1 MSEIPEIVRTFKW
14 DENLDVKDKHIILG
28 KLLAYQD
35 IEEYC
40 KTIRESYT
48 RLLKVNNTETEEDIA
63 SEFKSFLDRYDRD
76 RTNATAIELAK
87 GFCSDDRGLTT
98 FREIL
103 ELAFQLPELQKELVS
118 LLRKLE
124 IM

>member
-1 MSEIPEIVRTFKW
+1 MTEIPEIVRTFKW

-48 RLLKVNNTETEEDIA
+48 RLLKVNNTESEEQLMGYEEEKNNIP
-63 SEFKSFLDRYDRD
+63 
-76 RTNATAIELAK
+76 
-87 GFCSDDRGLTT
+87 CSG
-98 FREIL
+98 IL
-103 ELAFQLPELQKELVS
+103 
-118 LLRKLE
+118 LLRTRNNLLC
-124 IM
+124 

>member
-1 MSEIPEIVRTFKW
+1 MYMTEIPEIVRTFKW

-48 RLLKVNNTETEEDIA
+48 RLLKVNNTESEEQCDTDNRPE
-63 SEFKSFLDRYDRD
+63 STFFKNPDYK
-76 RTNATAIELAK
+76 N
-87 GFCSDDRGLTT
+87 
-98 FREIL
+98 
-103 ELAFQLPELQKELVS
+103 VS
-118 LLRKLE
+118 T
-124 IM
+124 